1 MEHFNESII
10 GWFTFPRL
18 YSDMANKFPSGST
31 FVEVGTYEG
40 KSFSYLVVEALNAGK
55 EIKMYAVD
63 SFTFHDEHKNKNIL
77 DVFIENMMPVD
88 GKYEIIVAQS
98 WKAADCFEDK
108 SLDFV
113 FLDADHVAV
122 NFRKDVLAWLPKIKP
137 GGIIAGHDY
146 CDPRYYDNE
155 HPGVA
160 EVVHEIFGDD
170 WDKSYLDEK
179 CWVKHIK

>member
-1 MEHFNESII
+1 MEHFNNSII

-18 YSDMANKFPSGST
+18 YSDIVKKFPSGSR
-31 FVEVGTYEG
+31 FVEVGVYEG
-40 KSFSYLVVEALNAGK
+40 KSFSYLVVEAINAGK
-55 EIKMYAVD
+55 DIEMTAVD
-63 SFTFHDEHKNKNIL
+63 SFTFHDEHQNKNIL
-77 DVFIENMMPVD
+77 EVFKDNMAPVSD
-88 GKYEIIVAQS
+88 KYKIVIGQS
-98 WKAADCFEDK
+98 WDCATAFEDK
-108 SLDFV
+108 SLDFC
-113 FLDADHVAV
+113 FLDADHVYTS
-122 NFRKDVLAWLPKIKP
+122 FKRDLLAWLPKMKP

-179 CWVKHIK
+179 CWVKHIV

>member
-1 MEHFNESII
+1 MKHFNENII

-18 YSDMANKFPSGST
+18 YSDMANKFPSGSI
-31 FVEVGTYEG
+31 FVEVGVYEG

-55 EIKMYAVD
+55 EFKMHAVD

-88 GKYEIIVAQS
+88 GKYEILIGQS
-98 WKAADCFEDK
+98 WEAASAFEDK

-113 FLDADHVAV
+113 FLDADHRAH

-137 GGIIAGHDY
+137 GGILAGHDY

-160 EVVHEIFGDD
+160 EVVHEQFGED

-179 CWVKHIK
+179 CWVKEIK